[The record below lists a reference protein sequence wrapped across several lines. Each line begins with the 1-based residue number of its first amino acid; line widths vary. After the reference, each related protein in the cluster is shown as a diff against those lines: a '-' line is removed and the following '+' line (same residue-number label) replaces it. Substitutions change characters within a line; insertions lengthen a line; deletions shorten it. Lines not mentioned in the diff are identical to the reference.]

1 MDHCKYHP
9 LKAST
14 YHCSS
19 CHLSV
24 CDSCVDESEGEIRCV
39 RCGERLDSLGA
50 GANIEP
56 FWRRLDV
63 AFRYPMN
70 TQVLLLILG
79 ASILSAIGT
88 LIGGLIGFV
97 LSLLVAGVTTKY
109 SFMCLQQ
116 TADGSMK
123 APIVTEAY
131 SGGVK
136 MVIHIIAIFFAIGLM
151 MFAVSKTFGDFI
163 TSAFAMFWLF
173 SLPAV
178 FINYARFESIGA
190 AVNPIELIKLVC
202 KLGRSYVLLLAFL
215 VIMIASVATLNQLF
229 ENFYFLSTI
238 LESIT
243 SYYYLIVIFH
253 LMGYLLFQKQR
264 ALGFASRF
272 DEDEMQIRTDKL
284 HFMDK
289 VEVLTKEGRFEDVS
303 YEFREGIKKFPKEL
317 DIYNRYF
324 DFLCAIQNSDET
336 SAFMPAY
343 LECLKQSNRETLIPV
358 LIQRVYQYDPSFK
371 LKAAETRH
379 EIAQHCFDAG
389 KHKLTIKLLNGLHR
403 EFPQYEEKA
412 KAYDL
417 MADALEAMP
426 GKAQQANKF
435 RELAVKLADA
445 QSM

>member
-14 YHCSS
+14 YHCSA

-24 CDSCVDESEGEIRCV
+24 CDSCVDEIDHEIRCV

-56 FWRRLDV
+56 FWRRLDL

-70 TQVLLLILG
+70 TQVLMLILG
-79 ASILSAIGT
+79 ASVLSAVGAF
-88 LIGGLIGFV
+88 IGGLIGFI
-97 LSLLVAGVTTKY
+97 LSILVAGVTTKF
-109 SFMCLQQ
+109 SFLCLQQ
-116 TADGSMK
+116 TADGSMR
-123 APIVTEAY
+123 APMVTEAY

-136 MVIHIIAIFFAIGLM
+136 MIIHIIAIFLAIGLM
-151 MFAVSKTFGDFI
+151 MLAVSKTFGDFV
-163 TSAFAMFWLF
+163 TTAFAMFWLF

-190 AVNPIELIKLVC
+190 AINPIELIRLVC
-202 KLGRSYVLLLAFL
+202 KLGRSYLLLLVFL
-215 VIMIASVATLNQLF
+215 LIMIASVATLNQLF
-229 ENFYFLSTI
+229 SDFYFFSNI

-303 YEFREGIKKFPKEL
+303 YEFKEGIKRFPKEL
-317 DIYNRYF
+317 DIFNRYF
-324 DFLCAIQNSDET
+324 DYLCAIQNSDDT
-336 SAFMPAY
+336 SAFLPAY
-343 LECLKQSNRETLIPV
+343 LECLKQSNRESLIPV
-358 LIQRVYQYDPSFK
+358 LIQRVYQYDPGFK
-371 LKAAETRH
+371 LKDPSARH
-379 EIAQHCFDAG
+379 EIAKHCFEAG

-403 EFPQYEEKA
+403 EFPQYEGKVQACE
-412 KAYDL
+412 L

-426 GKAQQANKF
+426 GKAQQAEKF
-435 RELAVKLADA
+435 REMAAKMAEV
-445 QSM
+445 

>member
-14 YHCSS
+14 YHCPS
-19 CHLSV
+19 CKLSV
-24 CDSCVDESEGEIRCV
+24 CDSCVDESDEDIRCV

-56 FWRRLDV
+56 FWRRLDL

-70 TQVLLLILG
+70 AQVLMLILG
-79 ASILSAIGT
+79 ASLLSAVGAF
-88 LIGGLIGFV
+88 IGGLIGFI
-97 LSLLVAGVTTKY
+97 LSLLVAGVTTKF
-109 SFMCLQQ
+109 SFLCLQQ

-136 MVIHIIAIFFAIGLM
+136 MIIHIIAIFLAIGLM
-151 MFAVSKTFGDFI
+151 MFAISKTFGDFI
-163 TSAFAMFWLF
+163 TTAFAMFWLF

-190 AVNPIELIKLVC
+190 AINPIELIKLVC
-202 KLGRSYVLLLAFL
+202 KLGRSYLLLLVFL
-215 VIMIASVATLNQLF
+215 LIMIASVATLNQLF
-229 ENFYFLSTI
+229 SEFYFFSSI

-272 DEDEMQIRTDKL
+272 DDDEMQIRTDKL

-289 VEVLTKEGRFEDVS
+289 IEVLTKEGRFEDVS
-303 YEFREGIKKFPKEL
+303 YEFKEGLKRFPKEL
-317 DIYNRYF
+317 DIFNRYF
-324 DFLCAIQNSDET
+324 DYLCAIHNSDEI

-343 LECLKQSNRETLIPV
+343 LECLELSNRESLVPV
-358 LIQRVYQYDPSFK
+358 LIQRVYQFDPSFK
-371 LKAAETRH
+371 LKDASARH
-379 EIAQHCFDAG
+379 EIAKHCFDAG

-403 EFPQYEEKA
+403 DFPQYEEKVG
-412 KAYDL
+412 AYEL

-426 GKAQQANKF
+426 GKAQQADKF
-435 RELAVKLADA
+435 REMAAKMADA
-445 QSM
+445 Q

>member
-1 MDHCKYHP
+1 MDYCKYHP

-14 YHCSS
+14 YHCNA

-24 CDSCVDESEGEIRCV
+24 CDSCVDEPDEDIRCV

-50 GANIEP
+50 GENIDP
-56 FWRRLDV
+56 FWRRLDQ
-63 AFRYPMN
+63 AFRYPMDA
-70 TQVLLLILG
+70 QVLMLILG
-79 ASILSAIGT
+79 ASIFSAVGAF
-88 LIGGLIGFV
+88 IGGLIGFI
-97 LSLLVAGVTTKY
+97 LSILVAGVTTKY

-123 APIVTEAY
+123 APLVTAAY

-136 MVIHIIAIFFAIGLM
+136 MIIHIIAIFLAIGLM
-151 MFAVSKTFGDFI
+151 LLAVSKTFGDFV
-163 TSAFAMFWLF
+163 TTAFAIFWLF

-190 AVNPIELIKLVC
+190 AINPIELIKLVC
-202 KLGRSYVLLLAFL
+202 KLGRSYLILLAFL
-215 VIMIASVATLNQLF
+215 LIMIASVATLNQLF
-229 ENFYFLSTI
+229 SDFYFFSNI

-303 YEFREGIKKFPKEL
+303 YEFKEGIKQFPKEL
-317 DIYNRYF
+317 DIFNRYF
-324 DFLCAIQNSDET
+324 DYLCAIQNSEDT
-336 SAFMPAY
+336 CVFFPNY
-343 LECLKQSNRETLIPV
+343 LECLKQSNRESLIPV
-358 LIQRVYQYDPSFK
+358 LIQRVYQYDPNFK
-371 LKAAETRH
+371 LKDPAARH
-379 EIAQHCFDAG
+379 EIAKKCHEAG
-389 KHKLTIKLLNGLHR
+389 KYKLAIKLLNGLHR
-403 EFPQYEEKA
+403 EFPQYEGRV
-412 KAYDL
+412 KAYEL

-426 GKAQQANKF
+426 GKGQQAEKY
-435 RELAVKLADA
+435 REMAAKMAEA
-445 QSM
+445 E